1 MRRGAACC
9 NRAATESMM
18 RVSMMAL
25 LALPSLV
32 DSQSPAVVEFTAV
45 VTAEGG
51 TADFKWTEGED
62 VGAAAAAF
70 CGEHVAEEHRAACAP
85 AIAAQVE
92 NELKVRKQLAG
103 LPALELEVQVGEEKT
118 VFRHRDGGDVRAE
131 ASAFS
136 EKYVA
141 DEQVAACAAHL
152 VEGALQAAAR
162 PKRDPL
168 EAEEPES
175 AWDRLLGPQL
185 VAAGGETVSV
195 DAALAKKKNVA
206 LLFAADWCKPCRDF
220 VPKLKAY
227 YKLAQKL
234 HPDKVRPEE
243 KVSAAARFKMVAEA
257 HATLSSPE
265 RRSQYDREQLGGSSQ
280 PSSLGAAGQRTASRG
295 VTTVAGVEELRRV
308 CTGARDDQLHRY
320 MVLALYD
327 TRRCAAQPR
336 QRRPRR
342 APPSGREI
350 PDQQF
355 SPCRAARSV

>member
-1 MRRGAACC
+1 MSRVFFLSLVAPGSAE
-9 NRAATESMM
+9 ATE
-18 RVSMMAL
+18 AC
-25 LALPSLV
+25 V
-32 DSQSPAVVEFTAV
+32 DGRRQPVPAV
-45 VTAEGG
+45 VTALLMIM
-51 TADFKWTEGED
+51 KR
-62 VGAAAAAF
+62 V
-70 CGEHVAEEHRAACAP
+70 
-85 AIAAQVE
+85 
-92 NELKVRKQLAG
+92 
-103 LPALELEVQVGEEKT
+103 
-118 VFRHRDGGDVRAE
+118 VF
-131 ASAFS
+131 
-136 EKYVA
+136 
-141 DEQVAACAAHL
+141 
-152 VEGALQAAAR
+152 
-162 PKRDPL
+162 
-168 EAEEPES
+168 
-175 AWDRLLGPQL
+175 
-185 VAAGGETVSV
+185 
-195 DAALAKKKNVA
+195 AALV
-206 LLFAADWCKPCRDF
+206 LDIRVLADSLYTVLGLTNTATAPEIK
-220 VPKLKAY
+220 KAY